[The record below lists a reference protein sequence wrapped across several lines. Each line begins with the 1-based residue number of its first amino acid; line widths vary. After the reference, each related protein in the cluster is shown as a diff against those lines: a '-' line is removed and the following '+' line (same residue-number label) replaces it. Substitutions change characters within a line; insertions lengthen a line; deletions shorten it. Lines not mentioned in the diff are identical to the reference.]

1 MSSAGRRAYLTA
13 VRAHS
18 ETPAGFVENSFVL
31 SIGDVVGK
39 NSPHQGSMRIIVVRP
54 PKAGAFPVEQPIE
67 AHTDLWDR
75 TRAYLRLSFEADG
88 VGVDQHVQLTCTEPP
103 FRWWFVCPSMNI
115 RAAKLYLPPGARQ
128 FASRKAHGLIYRCQ
142 VEPRRHMQLSPDAVR
157 LLRRVRRQRGG
168 RVLIRSGG
176 S

>member
-1 MSSAGRRAYLTA
+1 MSGAGRRAYLTA

-18 ETPAGFVENSFVL
+18 ETLAGFVENSFVL

-39 NSPHQGSMRIIVVRP
+39 NSSMRTIMVRP
-54 PKAGAFPVEQPIE
+54 PKAGAFPVELTIE

-88 VGVDQHVQLTCTEPP
+88 FGVDQHVQLTCTEPP

-115 RAAKLYLPPGARQ
+115 RVAKLYLPPGNRQ

-142 VEPRRHMQLSPDAVR
+142 VEPRRHMQLSPDAMR
-157 LLRRVRRQRGG
+157 LLRRVRRQRGR
-168 RVLIRSGG
+168 RVLIRSGAANA
-176 S
+176 

>member
-13 VRAHS
+13 VRAQS

-31 SIGDVVGK
+31 SIGDVVRK
-39 NSPHQGSMRIIVVRP
+39 NSPHQGSMRTIMVRP
-54 PKAGAFPVEQPIE
+54 PKAGAFPVELTIE

-75 TRAYLRLSFEADG
+75 TRPYLRLSFEADG
-88 VGVDQHVQLTCTEPP
+88 VGVDQHVQLTSTEPP
-103 FRWWFVCPSMNI
+103 FRWWFVCPSMKI
-115 RAAKLYLPPGARQ
+115 RVAKLYLPSGAWQ

-142 VEPRRHMQLSPDAVR
+142 VEPRRHMQLSPDAIR

-168 RVLIRSGG
+168 RVLFRSGG